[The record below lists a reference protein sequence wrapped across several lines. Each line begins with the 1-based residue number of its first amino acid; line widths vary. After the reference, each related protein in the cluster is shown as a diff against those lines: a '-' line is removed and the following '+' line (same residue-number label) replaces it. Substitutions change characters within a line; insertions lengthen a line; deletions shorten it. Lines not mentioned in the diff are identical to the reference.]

1 MTTSASTPRLRLTQG
16 LFAALLLISA
26 VSGGRALEGLAGLFA
41 QAAGFLLVLAGTL
54 WRLWASV
61 FIAGRKDAEVVR
73 DGPYARCRHPLYLG
87 SLVVGLGLGLATR
100 SAVLSLA
107 VPLLLALAL
116 AAAIRREERYLLERH
131 GEAWRQYQTET
142 PALWPRLGMPAT
154 MASRP
159 VELGIYRKAFLD
171 AAAVLTL
178 WMLIVLVD
186 GWRMLAAWPTLF
198 RLP

>member
-16 LFAALLLISA
+16 LFATLVLISA
-26 VSGGRALEGLAGLFA
+26 VSSGHALEGRAGLFA
-41 QAAGFLLVLAGTL
+41 QAAGFLLVVAGTL
-54 WRLWASV
+54 WRLWASL
-61 FIAGRKDAEVVR
+61 FIAGHKDAEVVR

-87 SLVVGLGLGLATR
+87 SLAVGLGLGLATR
-100 SAVLSLA
+100 SVVLSLA

-116 AAAIRREERYLLERH
+116 VAAIRREERFLLERH
-131 GEAWRQYQTET
+131 GDAWRQYQVKT
-142 PALWPRLGMPAT
+142 PALWPRLGISTTP
-154 MASRP
+154 ASRP

-186 GWRMLAAWPTLF
+186 GWRTLADWPTLF